1 MSPYP
6 GVVEAVVVE
15 VRTDEGIEQVYRDQ
29 ASRLWG
35 ALVAYS
41 ADREVASDA
50 VAEAFAQAIA
60 RWDAIDDPSRWV
72 WTAAFRIARGE
83 LKRRRETSAPGGD
96 MTSDVLELDR
106 SADLLRALRTLP
118 HRQRAALVLHYFVDM
133 PTADIAPVLG
143 IRPATVRVT
152 LLRGRRRL
160 QQLLEEQG
168 G

>member
-1 MSPYP
+1 ML
-6 GVVEAVVVE
+6 EAAIAE
-15 VRTDEGIEQVYRDQ
+15 VRTDEDIEQVYRDQ

-41 ADREVASDA
+41 ADRELAADA
-50 VAEAFAQAIA
+50 VSEAFAQAIA
-60 RWDAIDDPSRWV
+60 RWEAIDDPSRWV
-72 WTAAFRIARGE
+72 WTAAFGIARGE
-83 LKRRRETSAPGGD
+83 LKRRRRSSEHGGEMAP
-96 MTSDVLELDR
+96 TVLELER

-160 QQLLEEQG
+160 QQLLGENDG
-168 G
+168 